1 MTFWELLE
9 TRRADILAK
18 WQETVFAGYPADSSG
33 FLTKQNDQFA
43 NPVGV
48 HIKEGL
54 DRTVRVMLAPK
65 DQAAE
70 TEAMRF
76 LDEILHIRAVQDFSA
91 AQALRFI
98 FDLKDVIRTVLQ
110 KDLKKFTEE
119 TDWHALDR
127 RIDALALIGF
137 EIYSRCREKI
147 FDIRVN
153 EVKNLSYKAMQRAN
167 LVCEIPGLDTTNP
180 SPDAGCCGK

>member
-1 MTFWELLE
+1 M
-9 TRRADILAK
+9 RRCDILAR
-18 WQETVFAGYPADSSG
+18 WQEAVFAEYPKDSSH

-48 HIKEGL
+48 RIKEGL
-54 DRTVRVMLAPK
+54 DRTVRSMFNPA
-65 DQAAE
+65 DEISEAE
-70 TEAMRF
+70 AIRF

-91 AQALRFI
+91 ARALRFI
-98 FDLKDVIRTVLQ
+98 FDLKDVTRQVLA
-110 KDLKKFTEE
+110 KDMKKFTEE
-119 TDWHALDR
+119 TDWHTLDR
-127 RIDALALIGF
+127 RIDALGLIGF

-167 LVCEIPGLDTTNP
+167 LLCEIEGLELPGKP
-180 SPDAGCCGK
+180 GGGSCCGQ

>member
-9 TRRADILAK
+9 KRRADILAR
-18 WQETVFAGYPADSSG
+18 WQESVFAGYPADSSG
-33 FLTKQNDQFA
+33 FLTKQDDQFA

-48 HIKEGL
+48 RIKEGL
-54 DRTVRVMLAPK
+54 DRTVRVVLAPK
-65 DQAAE
+65 DAKSE

-98 FDLKDVIRTVLQ
+98 FDLKDVIREVLS

-119 TDWHALDR
+119 TDWHSLDR
-127 RIDALALIGF
+127 RIDALGLIGF

-147 FDIRVN
+147 FDIRVS

-167 LVCEIPGLDTTNP
+167 LVCEIEGLDTAKP
-180 SPDAGCCGK
+180 SEGGCCGQ